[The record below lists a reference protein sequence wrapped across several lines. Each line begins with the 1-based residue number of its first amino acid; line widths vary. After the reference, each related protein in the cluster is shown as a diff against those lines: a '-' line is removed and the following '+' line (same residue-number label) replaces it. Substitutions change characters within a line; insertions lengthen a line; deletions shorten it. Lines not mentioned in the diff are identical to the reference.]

1 MIERHC
7 GKCERLEQ
15 KRCNLK
21 ERIVLLE
28 AMLEGFFDPRYL
40 FKVSGDTAIKIF
52 TINRA

>member
-1 MIERHC
+1 MGKCIYKGVWAIMIERHC

-28 AMLEGFFDPRYL
+28 AMLEGFF
-40 FKVSGDTAIKIF
+40 
-52 TINRA
+52 